1 MRTDKALLA
10 FKLLLLI
17 AVLCIAFTMAAK
29 ADECLTVLL
38 VQARG
43 GLRVHDEP
51 STDSPVHYLL
61 DDCST
66 VVKVD
71 EMEGWVLVGWASGSH
86 GAIGWVVSDYLK

>member
-1 MRTDKALLA
+1 MRMDKALLA
-10 FKLLLLI
+10 VRLLI
-17 AVLCIAFTMAAK
+17 LLAILCIAFTAAAK

-51 STDSPVHYLL
+51 SMDSPVHYLL

-66 VVKVD
+66 VVKLD
-71 EMEGWVLVGWASGSH
+71 EVEGWVLVGWPNGSH
-86 GAIGWVVSDYLK
+86 GAIGWVVSDYIT

>member
-10 FKLLLLI
+10 VKLLILLAI
-17 AVLCIAFTMAAK
+17 LCIVFNAA
-29 ADECLTVLL
+29 ARAEEWMTVLL

-51 STDSPVHYLL
+51 SMESPVHYLL

-66 VVKVD
+66 VIKLD
-71 EMEGWVLVGWASGSH
+71 EVEGWVLVGWPNGNH
-86 GAIGWVVSDYLK
+86 GAIGWAVSDYLK